1 MKRILVRAKS
11 HFSLVAVMKDGG
23 FLERE
28 GLDPDF
34 QVERSAAVAD
44 DELKTGK
51 ADLIFGSHV
60 TPYVHYDDGQPWV
73 YLAQTMNL
81 VKEFFGTREEIHG
94 LAEMSGKRIA
104 IKPLYDDEG
113 KFNGHPRGNREL
125 MLRRAGIA
133 STIDCVGNG
142 PTGKSSD
149 RFQAVAD
156 GHADGTFVGRQDLRA
171 ARAAGLRI
179 LPLEALPMIYFVTV
193 TTTYRK
199 VQEQQDTGGF
209 ERLLRALSGA
219 VGMFKTNPEGTL
231 KILENWADFL
241 DYTDDQD
248 MRERY
253 ESEARTLDPRLIPH
267 TAAIDNAFRLAQ
279 MIRPD
284 VAERVNPLALWD
296 LHFVRAM
303 HEADKNN

>member
-1 MKRILVRAKS
+1 
-11 HFSLVAVMKDGG
+11 MKDGG

-28 GLDPDF
+28 GLDPEF
-34 QVERSAAVAD
+34 QVERTAAVAD
-44 DELKTGK
+44 GELKSGK
-51 ADLIFGSHV
+51 TDLIFGSHV
-60 TPYVHYDDGQPWV
+60 TPYVHYDDGEPLV
-73 YLAQTMNL
+73 YLAQSMNM
-81 VKEFFGTREEIHG
+81 VKEFFGSREEIHG
-94 LAEMSGKRIA
+94 LSEMHGKRIA
-104 IKPLYDDEG
+104 IKPLYEDDG
-113 KFNGHPRGNREL
+113 SFAGHPRGNREL
-125 MLRRAGIA
+125 MLRRAGLA
-133 STIDCVGNG
+133 GAFECAGYG
-142 PTGKSSD
+142 PTGKSAD
-149 RFQAVAD
+149 RFAAVAD

-199 VQEQQDTGGF
+199 VEEHQETGSF

-219 VGMFKTNPEGTL
+219 AELFKTNPEATL

-241 DYTDDQD
+241 GYEDDQD

-253 ESEARTLDPRLIPH
+253 ESEARTLDPRLIPR

-279 MIRPD
+279 FIRPD
-284 VAERVNPLALWD
+284 IAERVNPLALWD

-303 HEADKNN
+303 HEARSAA